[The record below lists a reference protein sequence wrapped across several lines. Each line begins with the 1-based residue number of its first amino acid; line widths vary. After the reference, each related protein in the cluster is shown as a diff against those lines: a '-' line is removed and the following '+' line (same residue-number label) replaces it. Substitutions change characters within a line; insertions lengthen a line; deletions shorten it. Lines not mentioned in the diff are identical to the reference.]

1 MRANLPGL
9 VQRPSARHCS
19 PPSFKRRHD
28 PLSRPT
34 HAHDSQMAPFTK
46 HNANFFLLPF
56 LCAVAWLLLFLVTLS
71 APIAKSIYLAQVNIN
86 LDINTSKDAGPFH
99 IPGVS
104 VATVQESLRFGVF
117 GYCSSGVH
125 ADELGVF
132 SQDQP
137 AECSPKHL
145 GYKFDSEVLK
155 ILHLD
160 KVAGDVSGVIRTGL
174 SMHVVGE
181 SGTIHRRSST
191 LTAPAATVFAF
202 VTLLLSL
209 AAPWVSHWL
218 YDVVTAICASLASFF
233 AMVAFAFAAAFAN
246 SANKILGAVDSL
258 SVKKGNGVWM
268 DLVAWL
274 LLFLVSV
281 VTVRVWWQKRKDNNA
296 RRASSDG
303 PLMRQTSKV

>member
-86 LDINTSKDAGPFH
+86 LDINTGKDAGPFH

-125 ADELGVF
+125 ANELGVF
-132 SQDQP
+132 NQDQP

-160 KVAGDVSGVIRTGL
+160 KIAGDISETIRFGL
-174 SMHVVGE
+174 STHIV
-181 SGTIHRRSST
+181 
-191 LTAPAATVFAF
+191 ATVLAF

-218 YDVVTAICASLASFF
+218 YDVVTAICASLASLF
-233 AMVAFAFAAAFAN
+233 AMIAFAFAAAFAN

-274 LLFLVSV
+274 LLFLASV
-281 VTVRVWWQKRKDNNA
+281 VTVRVWWQKRKEDRA